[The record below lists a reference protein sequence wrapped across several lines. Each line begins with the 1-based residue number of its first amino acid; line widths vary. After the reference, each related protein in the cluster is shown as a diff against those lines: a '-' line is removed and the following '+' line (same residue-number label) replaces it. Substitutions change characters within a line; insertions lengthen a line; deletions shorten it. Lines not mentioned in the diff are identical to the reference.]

1 MEVGKVIKNARNNS
15 GYTQED
21 AAEQLSVS
29 RQTISNWE
37 NCRSLP
43 DIVSVIKMSD
53 LYNISLDELLKGDQ
67 KMMEKIENDMEMLEE
82 QKYNKK
88 RVAQFA
94 LMSSLLLIITLIKG
108 YLKNN
113 ISIVSVVDITQVVF
127 LILITFSYYLNT
139 IFISKEFEEKRERLA
154 YVTDILYIGLSLLY
168 IVECFVYKDS
178 SYTVNIIFLIL
189 GVFLLVCA
197 LGSLL
202 VKCRIIILEK
212 EIEELNEEIDDETE
226 ND

>member
-94 LMSSLLLIITLIKG
+94 LMSSLLLIIILLKG

-113 ISIVSVVDITQVVF
+113 IAIVSVVDITQVVF
-127 LILITFSYYLNT
+127 LIFITFSYYLNT
-139 IFISKEFEEKRERLA
+139 IFISKEFEAKRERLA
-154 YVTDILYIGLSLLY
+154 YITDILYIGLSLSY

-178 SYTVNIIFLIL
+178 SFIVNIMYLIL
-189 GVFLLVCA
+189 GVILFVCA